1 MSIPARQFSTEKDY
15 NIHCIAQAQNCAIV
29 RKTSKSVRNAGIKGK
44 ISEKCR
50 QHSHSVPSPAALP
63 AATHI
68 RVIQQTRLYFSTIL
82 CGLYAS
88 FD

>member
-44 ISEKCR
+44 ICKKCR
-50 QHSHSVPSPAALP
+50 QHSHSVPPPAALP

-68 RVIQQTRLYFSTIL
+68 RGIQQTRLYFSTIL